1 MATKKRKRLTSEQKE
16 QLAQKKE
23 VRSTLKRMGFHRV
36 LGVEGKHFTFS
47 NGKRSELDDIFI
59 LENVFLI
66 VEYTTVSKY
75 KEHLAKKNLLYH
87 SIFEEPEAFITFLLD
102 DPRFE
107 QLREY
112 YTSIT
117 KVKYPNLS
125 QLQLRILYC
134 SKTDIDTEYRQAVK
148 RVNFFDLYVSHYF
161 YYLTASLKKS
171 AVSEFLDFLDVQP
184 SLFGDQ
190 IGLSQINSDSFDAY
204 VLPEVKS
211 FFKEGYKI
219 VSFYMDPDSLL
230 KRAYVLR
237 HEGWREKS
245 SSIYYQRMADPKRI
259 TEIRKYLTKE
269 RRVFINNI
277 IVTMSANDVTFFD
290 GNRIIEVSDDGKF
303 KNSESEFKTK
313 SIKLSI
319 ASKSN
324 SIGIIDGQHRVFAY
338 HMGDDVYEETIAKM
352 RKDQNL
358 LVTGVIFPR
367 NEKVEDRRK
376 YEAKLFSEINVK
388 QVKIPSHLQQ
398 ELSRM
403 VEPFSL
409 TSIGK
414 DIVSELTSSGPLSGR
429 LERYSFEKGKVR
441 TASIVSFGLRPLI
454 KIGNEGDS
462 LFSLWDNQSKQ
473 KMYTAMEDSNYDLK
487 NEYVAF
493 CSEAIRGLFIAV
505 KNNIP
510 SDEWKIYSP
519 ADKKGIL
526 SITFV
531 NGILNLLRMIIEND
545 KMLYDPIE
553 YSKHLVNIGSFPFK
567 SYKTSHYRKMGQD
580 LYDKYFRH

>member
-1 MATKKRKRLTSEQKE
+1 MATKKRKKLTSEQKE

-23 VRSTLKRMGFHRV
+23 VRSTLKRMGFHRI
-36 LGVEGKHFTFS
+36 LGVEGKHFTFF

-66 VEYTTVSKY
+66 VEYTTASKY
-75 KEHLAKKNLLYH
+75 KEHLAKKNLLYQ
-87 SIFEEPEAFITFLLD
+87 SIFEEPESFISFLLD
-102 DPRFE
+102 DLRFE

-112 YTSIT
+112 YTSTT

-134 SKTDIDTEYRQAVK
+134 SKTDIDTEYRRAVK

-171 AVSEFLDFLDVQP
+171 AVTEFLDFLDIQS

-190 IGLSQINSDSFDAY
+190 IGHSQVNSETFDAY

-245 SSIYYQRMADPKRI
+245 SSIYYQRMADPNRI
-259 TEIRKYLTKE
+259 TKIRKYLTKE

-277 IVTMSANDVTFFD
+277 IVTMSANDVTFYD
-290 GNRIIEVSDDGKF
+290 GNRIIEVSDEGKF
-303 KNSESEFKTK
+303 KNNESEFKTK
-313 SIKLSI
+313 SIRLSI
-319 ASKSN
+319 ANRSN

-338 HMGDDVYEETIAKM
+338 HIGDDVYEETIAKM
-352 RKDQNL
+352 RRDQNL
-358 LVTGVIFPR
+358 LVTGVVFPR

-398 ELSRM
+398 ELSKL

-429 LERYSFEKGKVR
+429 LERYSFEKGKVK

-454 KIGNEGDS
+454 KIGDEDDS
-462 LFSLWDNQSKQ
+462 LFSLWDNPSKE

-505 KNNIP
+505 KDNIP

-519 ADKKGIL
+519 ADKKGLL

-545 KMLYDPIE
+545 KVLYDPEE
-553 YSKHLVNIGSFPFK
+553 YSKHLVNVGSFPFK
-567 SYKTSHYRKMGQD
+567 GYKTSHYRKMGQD
-580 LYDKYFRH
+580 LYDKFFKH

>member
-1 MATKKRKRLTSEQKE
+1 M
-16 QLAQKKE
+16 
-23 VRSTLKRMGFHRV
+23 
-36 LGVEGKHFTFS
+36 
-47 NGKRSELDDIFI
+47 
-59 LENVFLI
+59 
-66 VEYTTVSKY
+66 
-75 KEHLAKKNLLYH
+75 
-87 SIFEEPEAFITFLLD
+87 
-102 DPRFE
+102 
-107 QLREY
+107 
-112 YTSIT
+112 
-117 KVKYPNLS
+117 
-125 QLQLRILYC
+125 RILYC
-134 SKTDIDTEYRQAVK
+134 SKTDIDAEYRQSVK
-148 RVNFFDLYVSHYF
+148 KVNFFDLYVSHYF

-171 AVSEFLDFLDVQP
+171 AVSEFLDFLDIQP

-190 IGLSQINSDSFDAY
+190 IGISQISSESFDAY

-211 FFKEGYKI
+211 FFKQGYKI
-219 VSFYMDPDSLL
+219 VSFYMDPESLL

-245 SSIYYQRMADPKRI
+245 SSIYYQRMADPNRI

-290 GNRIIEVSDDGKF
+290 GNSVIEVSDDGKF
-303 KNSESEFKTK
+303 KNNESEFKTR
-313 SIKLSI
+313 SIRLSI
-319 ASKSN
+319 ANKSN

-338 HMGDDVYEETIAKM
+338 HIGDDAYEDTIAKM

-358 LVTGVIFPR
+358 LVTGVVFPR

-398 ELSRM
+398 ELSKM

-414 DIVSELTSSGPLSGR
+414 DIISELTSSGPLNGH
-429 LERYSFEKGKVR
+429 LERYSFEKGKVK

-454 KIGNEGDS
+454 KIGTEGDS
-462 LFSLWDNQSKQ
+462 LFSLWDSQSKE

-493 CSEAIRGLFIAV
+493 CSKAIRELFIAV
-505 KNNIP
+505 RANIP
-510 SDEWKIYSP
+510 SEEWKLYSP
-519 ADKKGIL
+519 ADKKGLL
-526 SITFV
+526 SITFI

-545 KMLYDPIE
+545 KILYGADE
-553 YSKHLVNIGSFPFK
+553 YSKHLETIGSFPFK

-580 LYDKYFRH
+580 LYDKFFKH